1 MFCCS
6 IIACRFHLCLFPVIG
21 NYFGWMTSLMCQ
33 GYKRP
38 IIEKDVWKLDSWDQT
53 EILSRKFVY
62 DIFFFSWLL
71 YSWNFN
77 VVWHYIWS
85 EYFRFQNSLAEKA
98 QRSKPWLLH
107 PLKSSLRGRY
117 IFIYDVIFFFEFM
130 KQLNDILI
138 QMPQL
143 AYGWQFP
150 FGDFFIFHFSFI
162 IFCFYCSLCLRTCK

>member
-1 MFCCS
+1 M
-6 IIACRFHLCLFPVIG
+6 
-21 NYFGWMTSLMCQ
+21 
-33 GYKRP
+33 
-38 IIEKDVWKLDSWDQT
+38 
-53 EILSRKFVY
+53 
-62 DIFFFSWLL
+62 
-71 YSWNFN
+71 
-77 VVWHYIWS
+77 
-85 EYFRFQNSLAEKA
+85 AEKA

-150 FGDFFIFHFSFI
+150 FGDFFIFHLLLFVFIVFFVFVLVNKI
-162 IFCFYCSLCLRTCK
+162 IFINVVQVLLNYCAYRV